1 MKTNVLFILIM
12 LLAFSVFPQRGV
24 RIAYIDM
31 DYILENVDEYK
42 EANQQLGAKVEKWKT
57 EIEQKKGAIEQLRK
71 NLSAEKV
78 LLTPELIEEREEE
91 IQQLEKEM
99 VEYQQNRFGPQGD
112 LVIQK
117 KLLVQPVQ
125 DQVFN
130 IVQEVAASRKYDF
143 VFDKSSD
150 LVMLYSDKRN
160 DISDLILRS
169 INQTKKQEE
178 RKTKLI
184 NVVKKTEKEDTQ
196 PQKSGNSKKEQPVE
210 EDEDENTPALQKEDT
225 GQTETGK
232 LDALEAKKQ
241 EKINE
246 REERKKAYEERKKKL
261 LEEREAAR
269 KAKLEERQK
278 KINETEPQKT
288 NN

>member
-150 LVMLYSDKRN
+150 LVMLYSDRRN

-196 PQKSGNSKKEQPVE
+196 PQKSGNNKKEQPVE